1 MNINTVDIEALNI
14 RLNKLDE
21 HHRTLT
27 DTLIE
32 IAAIDEEISDEQVDA
47 EMSVC
52 EDKYIELKVLG
63 DRVMKDR
70 VRPAGV
76 SNHIEQ
82 ATVSVNPPSNRV
94 NDNFVRLPKID
105 LPTFSGS
112 YEDWHPYFDTFNSL
126 IHSNASLRNI
136 QKFHYL
142 KSSLKG
148 DAAETIASIEI
159 SDVNY
164 NDAWSRLRERYEN
177 ERIAVQNHIKSIFEL
192 PVLRRE
198 NGNVLRNI
206 LDGLL
211 KHTRALRAL
220 GRPTDQWDD
229 ILIHIVTSK
238 LDFITIKEWENTL
251 QPRELPTIQEFIE
264 FLTKRCQTLE
274 AVARRTFLGNQN
286 VNLKQNSNVKVI
298 ASHAAV
304 SDVKCAQCKGDH
316 QIYHCQIF
324 KELPIAERLNKV
336 KSLKLCLNCLR
347 SKHMIKDCTASHYRI
362 CSKKHSTLLHE
373 DRGPARENR
382 NEAGNK
388 ETKTESDS
396 NKPSS
401 SVCASSHSRKC
412 KGESLL
418 STAIIKVKNN
428 GGNYIEGRALLDSG
442 SQSNFITRE
451 FFKRL
456 NLKSTDDKVK
466 INGVNE
472 GVSSATK
479 SVNIKIASRFGT
491 FGTELECIILKQI
504 TPMLPTSEC
513 DTIKL
518 SIPENI
524 RLADPSFHVTGQID
538 ILIGTDIF
546 WDLFCIG
553 QIKLGKNMPT
563 LQKSLFGWVVAGPT
577 QINNIRK
584 SRQINCN
591 LSTIDQINETI
602 HKFWEVEAYESND
615 KTCLD
620 QEEKYCE
627 NFFKETYSRHMRRKS
642 TTKEGAIQVFLPHH
656 AVFKESSTTTKTRVV
671 FDASSKGARDIS
683 KMYRQIFVH
692 EDQTALQSILW
703 REDPTTDI
711 EEYELLTITY
721 GTKPAS
727 FLAVRCLHQLAEL
740 EKEKFP
746 KAAEVVLKDF
756 YMDDLLT
763 GGNSIEEVKELKNQL
778 IGLLAKGGFEL
789 HKWNT
794 NVVDTKEKDP
804 NKNKSVNLHKLEES
818 KLLGIRWNPS
828 SDAFHYEVESRDEKR
843 TTKRTMLSQICKLF
857 DPLGLVGPIITLAK
871 ILMQKLW
878 SLGLDWDESVPMSIY
893 KEWHQLKSQLNLLN
907 RLKIPRAIMTGN
919 TGTRIQLHGFCDA
932 SEKAYGACVYIRE
945 QIASDKIGIALVCSK
960 SRVAPMKTLSLP
972 RLELCGAVLLA
983 NLMKRVLDSLN
994 IKISQRYFWCDSK
1007 IVITWIRSSS
1017 RKWQTFVANR
1027 ASEIQ
1032 SISSPSEWHHIKS
1045 KENPADLIS
1054 RGETSEH
1061 LINTKLWWQGPTWLQ
1076 ANEETWPMEGEELL
1090 LTNAPEMRKQAVIAI
1105 TTKEEPVLDYN
1116 RHSTLV
1122 KLINIVA
1129 YMLRFIENTKCK
1141 NENKEAKLGKITLQE
1156 KRKAKL
1162 KLIKLIQTEEYNEE
1176 LNALQAKNKV
1186 SLKSKLKTLHPFLD
1200 DEGVIRVGGRLQQA
1214 SLPER
1219 TKHPIVIPAAHRF
1232 TTLVINHYHE
1242 KLLHAGAQ
1250 TTLYAIREE
1259 FWPIQARNKIKKIIR
1274 QCVKCRKANPMVG
1287 WQLMGQLPSVRVNVG
1302 RPFLSSGVDYC
1313 GPFQVRDSHSA
1324 YRKG

>member
-1 MNINTVDIEALNI
+1 
-14 RLNKLDE
+14 
-21 HHRTLT
+21 
-27 DTLIE
+27 
-32 IAAIDEEISDEQVDA
+32 
-47 EMSVC
+47 
-52 EDKYIELKVLG
+52 
-63 DRVMKDR
+63 
-70 VRPAGV
+70 
-76 SNHIEQ
+76 
-82 ATVSVNPPSNRV
+82 
-94 NDNFVRLPKID
+94 
-105 LPTFSGS
+105 
-112 YEDWHPYFDTFNSL
+112 
-126 IHSNASLRNI
+126 
-136 QKFHYL
+136 
-142 KSSLKG
+142 
-148 DAAETIASIEI
+148 
-159 SDVNY
+159 
-164 NDAWSRLRERYEN
+164 
-177 ERIAVQNHIKSIFEL
+177 
-192 PVLRRE
+192 
-198 NGNVLRNI
+198 
-206 LDGLL
+206 
-211 KHTRALRAL
+211 
-220 GRPTDQWDD
+220 
-229 ILIHIVTSK
+229 
-238 LDFITIKEWENTL
+238 
-251 QPRELPTIQEFIE
+251 
-264 FLTKRCQTLE
+264 
-274 AVARRTFLGNQN
+274 
-286 VNLKQNSNVKVI
+286 
-298 ASHAAV
+298 
-304 SDVKCAQCKGDH
+304 
-316 QIYHCQIF
+316 
-324 KELPIAERLNKV
+324 
-336 KSLKLCLNCLR
+336 
-347 SKHMIKDCTASHYRI
+347 
-362 CSKKHSTLLHE
+362 
-373 DRGPARENR
+373 
-382 NEAGNK
+382 
-388 ETKTESDS
+388 
-396 NKPSS
+396 
-401 SVCASSHSRKC
+401 
-412 KGESLL
+412 
-418 STAIIKVKNN
+418 
-428 GGNYIEGRALLDSG
+428 
-442 SQSNFITRE
+442 
-451 FFKRL
+451 
-456 NLKSTDDKVK
+456 
-466 INGVNE
+466 
-472 GVSSATK
+472 
-479 SVNIKIASRFGT
+479 
-491 FGTELECIILKQI
+491 
-504 TPMLPTSEC
+504 
-513 DTIKL
+513 
-518 SIPENI
+518 
-524 RLADPSFHVTGQID
+524 
-538 ILIGTDIF
+538 
-546 WDLFCIG
+546 
-553 QIKLGKNMPT
+553 
-563 LQKSLFGWVVAGPT
+563 
-577 QINNIRK
+577 
-584 SRQINCN
+584 
-591 LSTIDQINETI
+591 
-602 HKFWEVEAYESND
+602 
-615 KTCLD
+615 
-620 QEEKYCE
+620 
-627 NFFKETYSRHMRRKS
+627 MRRKS

-756 YMDDLLT
+756 YIDDLLT

-804 NKNKSVNLHKLEES
+804 NKRTR
-818 KLLGIRWNPS
+818 IRWNPS
-828 SDAFHYEVESRDEKR
+828 SDAFHYEVESRDHEKR

-907 RLKIPRAIMTGN
+907 RLKIPRAIMIGN

-1061 LINTKLWWQGPTWLQ
+1061 LINTKLWWQGLPWLQ

-1105 TTKEEPVLDYN
+1105 TTKEEPLLDYN

-1162 KLIKLIQTEEYNEE
+1162 RLIKLIQTEEYNEE

-1214 SLPER
+1214 SLPEG
-1219 TKHPIVIPAAHRF
+1219 TKHPIVIPAAHHF

-1242 KLLHAGAQ
+1242 KLLHVGAQ
-1250 TTLYAIREE
+1250 TMLYAIREE

-1274 QCVKCRKANPMVG
+1274 QCVKCRKANPTVG
-1287 WQLMGQLPSVRVNVG
+1287 WQLMGQLPSVRVNAG

-1313 GPFQVRDSHSA
+1313 RPFQVRDRIRRNAKAYKAYVAIFVCMSTKAVHIELVEDLTAESFIAALKRFVSRRGRASDLYSDNGTNFVGAERILREIMNTEEFKNLVQEYATSEQINWHFIPARSPHCGGIWEAAVRSMKLHLKRIIGETCLTVAEMNTVLTQVEAILNSRPLTAISDDVNDMRALTPGHFLIGESLQDYPEQNMKEIPINRLAMWQHIEQLRQHFWSRWQKEYLVTCQERNKWRTEAERAFKVGQLVMLKQTESMPLKWTLARIEEIHPGTDGLVRVVTVRTEKDENVDTEYNTRDNTDIHNLTSDEYVDTEDNTQTHNLTSDENVDTEDNTGDNTDIHNLTSDEYVNIKDNTHVHNLTSDDHVYDMCTDTKSNTSHNIENEA
-1324 YRKG
+1324 KINIQRRMPLQKLNHEDVQTRMPLQELNHEDVQRKLSLQELNLKERYNLRVKCHKKGQKFLNTDKDDEMIYKAP

>member
-94 NDNFVRLPKID
+94 NDNF
-105 LPTFSGS
+105 
-112 YEDWHPYFDTFNSL
+112 
-126 IHSNASLRNI
+126 
-136 QKFHYL
+136 
-142 KSSLKG
+142 G

-192 PVLRRE
+192 PVLRRK
-198 NGNVLRNI
+198 NGNVLRHI

-336 KSLKLCLNCLR
+336 KSLKLCLNCLK
-347 SKHMIKDCTASHYRI
+347 SKHMIKDCTASHCTASHYRI

-727 FLAVRCLHQLAEL
+727 FLAVRW
-740 EKEKFP
+740 
-746 KAAEVVLKDF
+746 
-756 YMDDLLT
+756 
-763 GGNSIEEVKELKNQL
+763 GNSIEEVKELKNQL

-1274 QCVKCRKANPMVG
+1274 QCVKCRKAKWSVG
-1287 WQLMGQLPSVRVNVG
+1287 S
-1302 RPFLSSGVDYC
+1302 
-1313 GPFQVRDSHSA
+1313 
-1324 YRKG
+1324 